1 MILSEVAVTLERNTH
16 LKAERNRT
24 RFFAS
29 ELIDALRR
37 RHINARWI
45 PVSFEDTD
53 RLEPELNGRSN
64 EGGMFRTWG
73 PAKRSVWSLADY
85 RALEVYPE
93 WRDEDGTAYR
103 IILGEPSLDALK
115 VIWHQRGW
123 ICAHCADPAQ
133 HDEMPNH
140 DVFCSWGWLTHSK
153 PQVFIKNGEKGFQR
167 NPDVTQQ
174 QAEMALELL
183 AAAQLLPYG

>member
-1 MILSEVAVTLERNTH
+1 MLTVERNAQ
-16 LKAERNRT
+16 LKAERNLT

-45 PVSFEDTD
+45 PVSFEDAD
-53 RLEPELNGRSN
+53 RLEPELNGRSD

-73 PAKRSVWSLADY
+73 PAKRSVWTEADY

-115 VIWHQRGW
+115 VTWHQRGW
-123 ICAHCADPAQ
+123 ICAHCADPMRQ
-133 HDEMPNH
+133 DEEPNH
-140 DVFCSWGWLTHSK
+140 DLLCAWGWLTHSK

-183 AAAQLLPYG
+183 AVAQVLTYG